1 MEGYVATIGMFDG
14 VHRGHQFVLRQVV
27 QTSVRRRLGSMVVTF
42 DGGGAS
48 KALLTPLDR
57 KLALIAQTGVER
69 TEVLTFSDE
78 LRRMTARQF
87 MEQVLLRQFNVKVLL
102 TGYDNRFGYNRAEG
116 FDDYV
121 RYGREL
127 GMEVMS
133 LPPADGEGGGQ
144 QVSSSCIRQLLLRGD
159 VSEASRCLGYDYALR
174 GCVAHGHHIGTGMGF
189 PTANIVPDSDLQ
201 LIPAS
206 GVYAVRVSSV
216 ECGAWGEKRGM
227 MNIGRRPTF
236 DGHDTTLEVHI
247 LGLDADLYGQ
257 HLQVSFVQRLRD
269 ERHFETVEAL
279 REQLKRDAL
288 QAEQLV
294 K

>member
-1 MEGYVATIGMFDG
+1 
-14 VHRGHQFVLRQVV
+14 
-27 QTSVRRRLGSMVVTF
+27 
-42 DGGGAS
+42 
-48 KALLTPLDR
+48 
-57 KLALIAQTGVER
+57 
-69 TEVLTFSDE
+69 
-78 LRRMTARQF
+78 
-87 MEQVLLRQFNVKVLL
+87 
-102 TGYDNRFGYNRAEG
+102 
-116 FDDYV
+116 
-121 RYGREL
+121 
-127 GMEVMS
+127 
-133 LPPADGEGGGQ
+133 
-144 QVSSSCIRQLLLRGD
+144 
-159 VSEASRCLGYDYALR
+159 
-174 GCVAHGHHIGTGMGF
+174 MGF
-189 PTANIVPDSDLQ
+189 PTANIVPDSGLQ

-288 QAEQLV
+288 QVELLV